1 MVVRGRRLTELIL
14 GSKTENVI
22 ITITGLTLADC
33 GSLQKVLLS
42 NIATLQGTLDLSA
55 CQNIREIYADGT
67 NLSQIKVPEGG
78 SLEVIEYP
86 ANNKYIGFRNF
97 PLLSTGG
104 LRIGQCAPNVTDFW
118 VENCPL
124 LQPMKLL
131 SDVIEAQQPQGDAHA
146 LKHIR
151 AIGFNEEYY
160 TADALD
166 MLARLS
172 DGSYSGLSAE
182 GLSGEDPIPV
192 LEGTITVHS
201 KYYQDTVDA
210 LRNVFTRL
218 ELILDGVACIKFAD
232 PEVKRICVKNWDD
245 DGNGEINVSEAGV
258 SRILFRIFA
267 DNEKIETF
275 DELKYFNIT
284 PQFDNNFTNCSRL
297 RSISLPKTY
306 TIIKYQDFKGTSL
319 EHIELP
325 DTLTVINGQ
334 AFYEVSTLKDV
345 SIPDSVLTIANSA
358 FSGTGISRFV
368 YPPDIATVDGL
379 GRNPNLTYVEVG
391 EKATTITGMGSCP
404 LLETLIIRAVTPP
417 ATNYWTLLNA
427 PRIPNIYVPDTA
439 VSAYKTASGWSKW
452 AAYIKPLSEYNG

>member
-1 MVVRGRRLTELIL
+1 MNLRRNVYLIFL
-14 GSKTENVI
+14 
-22 ITITGLTLADC
+22 
-33 GSLQKVLLS
+33 
-42 NIATLQGTLDLSA
+42 
-55 CQNIREIYADGT
+55 IR
-67 NLSQIKVPEGG
+67 
-78 SLEVIEYP
+78 
-86 ANNKYIGFRNF
+86 
-97 PLLSTGG
+97 
-104 LRIGQCAPNVTDFW
+104 
-118 VENCPL
+118 
-124 LQPMKLL
+124 
-131 SDVIEAQQPQGDAHA
+131 H
-146 LKHIR
+146 
-151 AIGFNEEYY
+151 
-160 TADALD
+160 
-166 MLARLS
+166 
-172 DGSYSGLSAE
+172 
-182 GLSGEDPIPV
+182 
-192 LEGTITVHS
+192 
-201 KYYQDTVDA
+201 KYYRDTVDA

-284 PQFDNNFTNCSRL
+284 PQFDNNFADCSRL

-325 DTLTVINGQ
+325 DTLTVINSQ

-345 SIPDSVLTIANSA
+345 SIPDSVLTIANNA

-452 AAYIKPLSEYNG
+452 AAYIRPISEMVEN

>member
-1 MVVRGRRLTELIL
+1 MINNYLERQIKENFPYQPTPEQEIAVKSLSEFLLSPRSEVVFMLRGYAGT
-14 GSKTENVI
+14 GKTSLV
-22 ITITGLTLADC
+22 GALVRTLDK
-33 GSLQKVLLS
+33 LQQKSVLLAPTGRAAKVFSAYAGHPAFTIHKKIYRQQSFS
-42 NIATLQGTLDLSA
+42 NELSNFSVNDNLTTHTL
-55 CQNIREIYADGT
+55 
-67 NLSQIKVPEGG
+67 
-78 SLEVIEYP
+78 
-86 ANNKYIGFRNF
+86 YI
-97 PLLSTGG
+97 
-104 LRIGQCAPNVTDFW
+104 VD
-118 VENCPL
+118 
-124 LQPMKLL
+124 
-131 SDVIEAQQPQGDAHA
+131 EASM
-146 LKHIR
+146 IS
-151 AIGFNEEYY
+151 N
-160 TADALD
+160 
-166 MLARLS
+166 
-172 DGSYSGLSAE
+172 E

-452 AAYIKPLSEYNG
+452 AAYIRPISEMVEN